1 MNLLL
6 GILIFALGVLIIH
19 FRYQLYNFTGDW
31 DWAIKYLW
39 GNGTVVAII
48 LIGMFLMGV
57 GVAYPFGVFEWAGKL
72 DIAPT
77 ELRSASS
84 R

>member
-6 GILIFALGVLIIH
+6 GIIIFALGVVLIR
-19 FRYQLYNFTGDW
+19 FRYQLYSFTGDW
-31 DWAIKYLW
+31 DWAIKYLG

-57 GVAYPFGVFEWAGKL
+57 GVAYPFWVFEWAGQIN
-72 DIAPT
+72 IAPT
-77 ELRSASS
+77 ELK
-84 R
+84 